1 MGLYQDGS
9 MASSLSPPSQSPPL
23 LFSSVTGETAVEIR
37 PEPPSLAAASAG
49 E

>member
-1 MGLYQDGS
+1 MDWTVGTS
-9 MASSLSPPSQSPPL
+9 

-37 PEPPSLAAASAG
+37 PEPPSLTAASAG